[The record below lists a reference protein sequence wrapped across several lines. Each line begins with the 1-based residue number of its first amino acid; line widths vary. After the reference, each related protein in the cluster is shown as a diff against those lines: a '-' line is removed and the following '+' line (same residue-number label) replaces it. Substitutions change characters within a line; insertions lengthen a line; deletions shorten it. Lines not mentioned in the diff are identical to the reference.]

1 MIRARHLRRFL
12 RGPGEDP
19 ERGSVSVWAVTA
31 SLIMIICIGA
41 AVDLGGQVRAQQHAR
56 DLAAQAARAGG
67 QHLDAAAVQG
77 QYPSIAVGQARTAA
91 QDYLAAADVSGTVTI
106 TGGTQIHVSVTRTYD
121 PVFLGIVGITNLTVS
136 GEATARVIRT
146 MGDTER

>member
-1 MIRARHLRRFL
+1 MIRARHLRRFVK
-12 RGPGEDP
+12 RPGEDP

-31 SLIMIICIGA
+31 SLVMIICIGA
-41 AVDLGGQVRAQQHAR
+41 AVDLGGQVRAQQHVR

-91 QDYLAAADVSGTVTI
+91 QDYLAAAEVSGAVTI
-106 TGGTQIHVSVTRTYD
+106 TGGTQIQVSVTRTYD
-121 PVFLGIVGITNLTVS
+121 PVFLGIVGISNLTVS